1 MMTENPVI
9 IRMNIAH
16 YRALLKLDM
25 DDLRRRTIERLL
37 AEANGDLVLAREQAE
52 ASPPG
57 GAPK

>member
-1 MMTENPVI
+1 MMENPVI

-37 AEANGDLVLAREQAE
+37 AEAHGDLLLAREE
-52 ASPPG
+52 TYGPPPG
-57 GAPK
+57 RVST